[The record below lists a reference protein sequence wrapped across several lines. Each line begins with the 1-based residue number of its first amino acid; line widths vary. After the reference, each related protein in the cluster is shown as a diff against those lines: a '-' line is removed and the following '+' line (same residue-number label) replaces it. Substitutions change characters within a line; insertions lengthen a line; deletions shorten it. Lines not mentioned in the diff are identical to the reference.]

1 MEKKQEGIWTKR
13 GVPFHTW
20 YTLNHNP
27 HDLCPPP
34 MSEAD
39 FEKFLLR
46 YLEKDFLTTL
56 SLSDAQTRTELLWT
70 ILYHY
75 SPEFREEW
83 EDTRRRR
90 RQGDKPKLERKL
102 NIFTYKLK
110 RKANGAFKKFQG
122 KE

>member
-1 MEKKQEGIWTKR
+1 MKRKREGLWTRK

-70 ILYHY
+70 ILYDY

-83 EDTRRRR
+83 DEYRRRR
-90 RQGDKPKLERKL
+90 KQSSKPKWERKL
-102 NIFTYKLK
+102 GIFAYKLK
-110 RKANGAFKKFQG
+110 RKIYVTFKKL
-122 KE
+122 

>member
-1 MEKKQEGIWTKR
+1 MERKREGLWTRK

-56 SLSDAQTRTELLWT
+56 SLSDAQTRTELLWR
-70 ILYHY
+70 ILYDY

-83 EDTRRRR
+83 EDTKRRR
-90 RQGDKPKLERKL
+90 RQGSKPKWERKFVYY
-102 NIFTYKLK
+102 IQKIVKCIYTISRYAH
-110 RKANGAFKKFQG
+110 RKI
-122 KE
+122 